1 MSRKIRKGDQV
12 IVLSGRDKGRQGS
25 VLEVLPDDQV
35 VVEGINTVKRHQ
47 KPNPQAGKQGGIL
60 EKSMPL
66 PFESG
71 DLQPG
76 LQKGGPDW
84 IQDAHRRQEGALL
97 QVEWR
102 NDRRVSVVQRK
113 NLMARLQEFYKE
125 TVVPRLKSELKI
137 ENAMQVPRITKITIN
152 MGVGEAVADRKV
164 MDAAVTDLTKIAGQK
179 PLVTKSRK
187 AIASFKLRA
196 GLAVGAK
203 VTLRGARMYEFLDRL
218 INIAMPRIRDFR
230 GVSSRSFDGQGNY
243 SMGVKEQIIFPEIQY
258 DQVDQIRGM
267 DITITTTAVDNRHG
281 RALLE
286 AFNFPFRK

>member
-1 MSRKIRKGDQV
+1 MAI
-12 IVLSGRDKGRQGS
+12 
-25 VLEVLPDDQV
+25 
-35 VVEGINTVKRHQ
+35 
-47 KPNPQAGKQGGIL
+47 
-60 EKSMPL
+60 
-66 PFESG
+66 
-71 DLQPG
+71 
-76 LQKGGPDW
+76 
-84 IQDAHRRQEGALL
+84 
-97 QVEWR
+97 
-102 NDRRVSVVQRK
+102 
-113 NLMARLQEFYKE
+113 ARLDTFYRE
-125 TVVPRLKSELKI
+125 TVVPRLRADLKI
-137 ENAMQVPRITKITIN
+137 ENALQVPRITKITIN

-164 MDAAVTDLTKIAGQK
+164 MDAAVTDLTKISGQK

-203 VTLRGARMYEFLDRL
+203 VTLRGTRMYEFLDRL

-230 GVSSRSFDGQGNY
+230 GVSPRSFDGQGNY